1 MSAPA
6 AAHDESAPRRD
17 LDAESPTDPDR
28 RGVTPAPAAGTG
40 QPDGPAD
47 GRRLGWWLRYPAAQA
62 MALYALLRVS
72 GLVILAIFAHRAGTD
87 FWPLLHSRFDSSWYV
102 QIADNGYD
110 QGLVNHRPDGSSRLP
125 NLPFFP
131 LYPGLIAAVA
141 AITPFST
148 PVAALIVSWL
158 GGLAAAAG
166 IYAVGAH
173 LGSRRVGLLLVGLWA
188 VLPHAIVQNM
198 AYTETIF
205 TALVAWTLYAL
216 LRRQWLTA
224 GLLCLVAGLSRP
236 TATTVAA
243 AVGLT
248 ALVAIV
254 RRQDGWRPWVA
265 AALSPLGYLGYLA
278 WIGHRLGRIDGY
290 FHMQE
295 TTWRIGFDG
304 GASTVKALDEM
315 LTQPT
320 RLAFYMSTLLLGLAV
335 VLIALLVL
343 HRYPLP
349 LVIYSIAFFLIS
361 IGTENYYWAKGR
373 YLMPAFTLLLPIA
386 MGLGKARRSTVV
398 ALFVFLVL
406 VSGWY
411 GTYLCLIWKASP

>member
-6 AAHDESAPRRD
+6 AAHDASAPHRD
-17 LDAESPTDPDR
+17 VDAPTTLDPDR
-28 RGVTPAPAAGTG
+28 PTGTPGPAARE
-40 QPDGPAD
+40 DRVDEPAD
-47 GRRLGWWLRYPAAQA
+47 ERRPAFWRRFPAAQA
-62 MALYALLRVS
+62 VALYALLRLS
-72 GLVILAIFAHRAGTD
+72 GLIILALFAHRAGAD
-87 FWPLLHSRFDSSWYV
+87 FWSLLHSRFDGIWYV
-102 QIADNGYD
+102 QIANDGYD
-110 QGLVNHRPDGSSRLP
+110 TGLVNHHPESRSTLP

-141 AITPFST
+141 AVTPFST

-158 GGLAAAAG
+158 AGLAAAWG

-216 LRRQWLTA
+216 LRRQWVTA

-236 TATTVAA
+236 SATTLVA
-243 AVGLT
+243 AVGLA

-254 RRQDGWRPWVA
+254 RRQDGWRPWA
-265 AALSPLGYLGYLA
+265 AAVLSPLGYLGYLA
-278 WIGHRLGRIDGY
+278 WIGHRLGRADGY
-290 FHMQE
+290 FYMQK
-295 TTWRIGFDG
+295 TTWKIGFDG
-304 GASTVKALDEM
+304 GASTLKTLKQV
-315 LTQPT
+315 LTEPT
-320 RLAFYMSTLLLGLAV
+320 SLAVYTSTLLMGLAV

-343 HRYPLP
+343 RRYPLP
-349 LVIYSIAFFLIS
+349 LVVYSVAFFLIT

-373 YLMPAFTLLLPIA
+373 YLMPAFTLLIPIA
-386 MGLGKARRSTVV
+386 MGLAKARRSTMVTV
-398 ALFVFLVL
+398 FAFLVL

-411 GTYLCLIWKASP
+411 GTYLSLVWRWSP